1 MARFGNQDQSEPVL
15 VENLTARDRI
25 EDLDNFKQIIEN
37 QEKLISHLISI
48 LNRGNNTINKK
59 NGNIP

>member
-1 MARFGNQDQSEPVL
+1 VARFGNQDQSEPVL